1 MPSEIG
7 HYEEGTMKRA
17 LLRRGHMK
25 SDSTMEF
32 YSPLFDQS
40 DPLVSVSNYCG
51 EIELHGDFD
60 PSTVIVL
67 GLYIH
72 VPCGKWPCLFC
83 TRSVHA
89 TSPSSS
95 PCTAVLGHGTLPQ
108 CWLSDVHDLKHSP
121 EVCWPFPV
129 GDP

>member
-25 SDSTMEF
+25 SDSTMEL

-60 PSTVIVL
+60 E
-67 GLYIH
+67 YCH
-72 VPCGKWPCLFC
+72 C
-83 TRSVHA
+83 TRTVY
-89 TSPSSS
+89 T
-95 PCTAVLGHGTLPQ
+95 CTLWQMAMFVLHT
-108 CWLSDVHDLKHSP
+108 
-121 EVCWPFPV
+121 
-129 GDP
+129 